1 MLKLFCEI
9 FLSAK
14 RARKVE
20 HFCPHGPCICPILHF
35 LISIY
40 NLDEHVA
47 DVVGATDLLQSIIE
61 SALRQKYHSSVTFFL
76 FLFFFHIFSSCS
88 YIFYIPG
95 SVLTQLQ
102 IPLQLIKHIS
112 REFLGQKIFLKRAV
126 SVFFKRGFYPE
137 HI

>member
-1 MLKLFCEI
+1 MLKLFCKI

-61 SALRQKYHSSVTFFL
+61 SALRQKYHSSVTFPPPRAFY
-76 FLFFFHIFSSCS
+76 IFSGCS

-95 SVLTQLQ
+95 SRLTQLQ